1 MIDQKS
7 ISIFLFLSQKNK
19 KLKIY
24 KSTFK
29 STFKK
34 GGAKIID
41 IIKQYKYK
49 YKLTNI

>member
-34 GGAKIID
+34 GGAKII
-41 IIKQYKYK
+41 KNNNCWQR
-49 YKLTNI
+49 LAPPF

>member
-29 STFKK
+29 K
-34 GGAKIID
+34 GGAKILL
-41 IIKQYKYK
+41 IK
-49 YKLTNI
+49 N